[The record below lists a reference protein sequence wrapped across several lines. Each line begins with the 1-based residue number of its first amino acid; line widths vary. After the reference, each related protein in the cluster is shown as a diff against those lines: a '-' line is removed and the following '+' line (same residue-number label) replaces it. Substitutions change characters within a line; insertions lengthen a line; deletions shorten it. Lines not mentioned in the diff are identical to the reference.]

1 MSDYLIQGGT
11 LQQIANAI
19 RNKGGTSGLMNAAEM
34 PANILA
40 IPTSAGG
47 ETQEKTVDPA
57 LTAVT
62 VLPDEGYTLSK
73 VTVNAMPQAE
83 QAVPTL
89 ENNNGT
95 INASAVQ
102 TAGYVPA
109 GTKTGTLE
117 LEKLPATEYTP
128 SLSDQTIPADKYLT
142 GVQTIKAVT
151 GANLQALDADFVAEN
166 IKNGVDLFG
175 IVGTYGA
182 TGGGT
187 LNGDYSRAVLKKIN
201 VTGSKTNISCEIPS
215 DFRNLNAILVLNA
228 ENKTSIGSQSYFSLT
243 YFPASDFNLDAVGTI
258 NAIITF
264 GNYDSSSG
272 IMKFEKQ
279 TNTFSVSVENNIL
292 KLQRS
297 TGIAVFSGDYIIA
310 LMAN

>member
-11 LQQIANAI
+11 LQHIANAI
-19 RNKGGTSGLMNAAEM
+19 RTKGGASGLMNAADM
-34 PANILA
+34 PNNILA
-40 IPTSAGG
+40 IPTGTGG

-89 ENNNGT
+89 KNNGGT
-95 INASAVQ
+95 IIASAVQ
-102 TAGYVPA
+102 TAGYVQA

-117 LEKLPATEYTP
+117 LDKQAATEYNP
-128 SLSDQTIPADKYLT
+128 ALEDQTIPADKYLT
-142 GVQTIKAVT
+142 GAQTIKAVT
-151 GANLQALDADFVAEN
+151 GTNLQALDADFVPEN

-187 LNGDYSRAVLKKIN
+187 LNGDYSRAVIKKVN
-201 VTGSKTNISCEIPS
+201 VSGAKTNISCEIPS
-215 DFRNLNAILVLNA
+215 DFRNLNAILVLNV
-228 ENKTSIGSQSYFSLT
+228 ENKTSIGSQSYFSLA
-243 YFPASDFNLDAVGTI
+243 YFPTSDFNLDTVGTF
-258 NAIITF
+258 NAIISF

-272 IMKFEKQ
+272 IMRFEKQ
-279 TNTFSVSVENNIL
+279 NNTFSVSVDNNIL

-297 TGIAVFSGDYIIA
+297 TGIATFSGDYIIA

>member
-1 MSDYLIQGGT
+1 MADYLIQGGT

-83 QAVPTL
+83 QAVPAL
-89 ENNNGT
+89 ANNNGT
-95 INASAVQ
+95 IIATVTQ
-102 TAGYVPA
+102 TAGYVQA

-117 LEKLPATEYTP
+117 LEKQAATEYNP
-128 SLSDQTIPADKYLT
+128 SLTDQTIPADKYLT
-142 GVQTIKAVT
+142 GAQTIKAVT
-151 GANLQALDADFVAEN
+151 GTNLQALEADFIPEN
-166 IKNGVDLFG
+166 IKTGVDLFG

-187 LNGDYSRAVLKKIN
+187 LNGDYSRAVLKKVN
-201 VTGSKTNISCEIPS
+201 VTGSKTTISCEIPS
-215 DFRNLNAILVLNA
+215 DFRNLNAILVLNV

-243 YFPASDFNLDAVGTI
+243 YFPTSDFNLDTVGTF

-279 TNTFSVSVENNIL
+279 TNTFSVSVANNIL
-292 KLQRS
+292 TLQRS